1 MSPGNERDRRNRQAR
16 PTASTGGFWSPPNVL
31 SLSRIAAVPVIY
43 RGFAT
48 DSQLGLYVLIGLA
61 FLTDAADGYLARRFR
76 WESKWGLVLDP
87 LADKILVGGLA
98 VFLVLFR
105 DFPLWAAA
113 LIIAR
118 DLSIL
123 GAGVYLY
130 RKPGGVVLP
139 ADRIGKLTTL
149 VTGGA
154 LFLYAVDLQPYG
166 TWALWAALC
175 CVVGSGIHYVLGLA
189 RLVRARAN
197 GPGGPG
203 SPGGPGGPGGPG
215 SPGSPG
221 GPRGPGNPEPVVSG
235 PADRDAARQ
244 ERTLT

>member
-1 MSPGNERDRRNRQAR
+1 MSPGNGQDRRARQPGR
-16 PTASTGGFWSPPNVL
+16 TGQDGRTRRSGVAGRFWSPPNML

-43 RGFAT
+43 WGFAR
-48 DSQLGLYVLIGLA
+48 DLQSGLYVLIGSA

-130 RKPGGVVLP
+130 LKPGGVVLP

-149 VTGGA
+149 VMGGA

-166 TWALWAALC
+166 AWALWAALC
-175 CVVGSGIHYVLGLA
+175 CVVVSGMHYVLGFA
-189 RLVRARAN
+189 RLVRARTSE
-197 GPGGPG
+197 PG
-203 SPGGPGGPGGPG
+203 SQGGPGGSGGPD
-215 SPGSPG
+215 
-221 GPRGPGNPEPVVSG
+221 GPPSHEPVVPG
-235 PADRDAARQ
+235 PADRGETRQ
-244 ERTLT
+244 EHTLS